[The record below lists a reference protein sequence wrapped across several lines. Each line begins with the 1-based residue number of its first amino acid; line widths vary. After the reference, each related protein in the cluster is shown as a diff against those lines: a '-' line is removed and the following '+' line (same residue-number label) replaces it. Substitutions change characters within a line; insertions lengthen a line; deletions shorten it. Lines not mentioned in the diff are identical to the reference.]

1 MGEGEE
7 ENGWWASLGS
17 TGYVWVLND
26 GDDFMDVY
34 LSPNS
39 SCSIHEI
46 FLHINHIFIKYF

>member
-7 ENGWWASLGS
+7 ENGWWESLGS
-17 TGYVWVLND
+17 AGYVWVLND
-26 GDDFMDVY
+26 GYDYMDVY

-46 FLHINHIFIKYF
+46 FLHINHTQIKYF

>member
-1 MGEGEE
+1 MGEGGE
-7 ENGWWASLGS
+7 ENGWWASLRS

-26 GDDFMDVY
+26 GDDFMDVH

-39 SCSIHEI
+39 SCNIHEM

>member
-7 ENGWWASLGS
+7 ENGWWESLGS
-17 TGYVWVLND
+17 AGYVWVLKD
-26 GDDFMDVY
+26 GDDFMHVY

-46 FLHINHIFIKYF
+46 FLHINHTWLKYF